1 MNYAYEIF
9 RLFYPERCA
18 ACGRSLPEGARL
30 LCPRCRWDM
39 PLTGY
44 SAEHDNPVARK
55 FWGLV
60 PVQEACSMIFFT
72 QGNAYRSMIHGFKY
86 RGQWRTALRLG
97 RWFGTELRE
106 SGLYG
111 DVDVV
116 VPVPLHYRRLLSRG
130 YNQAE
135 YFGRGIAEALGVPLD
150 ARSVVRSGYNRSQ
163 ARMADRSE
171 RWDNVKGIFSV
182 RRPASL
188 AGRHLLLV
196 DDVLTTGATLAGL
209 RRSDRRGR
217 SGLPCQHGDAG
228 RFGLRAFRR
237 ERQGRLVGVSRIGIS
252 SGARPAVS
260 CFSDAVPGRRNI
272 CRRGRRRDVVQ
283 RDGGAY
289 RLFAQPVG
297 FRRHSGM
304 LLEKTA
310 EKGGVREIQVVGYLL
325 DGHLRGTQ
333 LGLGIE
339 NHRLGYPFGH
349 APVADLLDHRGEVLR
364 CQTQFP
370 GIESRCPLFPVVAHD
385 KLHEPFEDFLVAGQP
400 AVVLRMFG
408 LIQRC

>member
-163 ARMADRSE
+163 ARTADRSE

-182 RRPASL
+182 RRPHRSQAAISCSW
-188 AGRHLLLV
+188 
-196 DDVLTTGATLAGL
+196 TT
-209 RRSDRRGR
+209 
-217 SGLPCQHGDAG
+217 C
-228 RFGLRAFRR
+228 
-237 ERQGRLVGVSRIGIS
+237 
-252 SGARPAVS
+252 
-260 CFSDAVPGRRNI
+260 
-272 CRRGRRRDVVQ
+272 
-283 RDGGAY
+283 
-289 RLFAQPVG
+289 
-297 FRRHSGM
+297 
-304 LLEKTA
+304 
-310 EKGGVREIQVVGYLL
+310 
-325 DGHLRGTQ
+325 
-333 LGLGIE
+333 
-339 NHRLGYPFGH
+339 
-349 APVADLLDHRGEVLR
+349 
-364 CQTQFP
+364 
-370 GIESRCPLFPVVAHD
+370 
-385 KLHEPFEDFLVAGQP
+385 
-400 AVVLRMFG
+400 
-408 LIQRC
+408 

>member
-163 ARMADRSE
+163 ARTADRSE

-196 DDVLTTGATLAGL
+196 DDVLTTGATL
-209 RRSDRRGR
+209 
-217 SGLPCQHGDAG
+217 
-228 RFGLRAFRR
+228 
-237 ERQGRLVGVSRIGIS
+237 
-252 SGARPAVS
+252 RPAVS
-260 CFSDAVPGRRNI
+260 AWRRWPFRLTSFSAGKARAA
-272 CRRGRRRDVVQ
+272 CRRFAHRDFVGRSAGGFLFFRRRSRPTEHMSEGTAARCRATGRRRIPLI
-283 RDGGAY
+283 RSAG
-289 RLFAQPVG
+289 RLSAS
-297 FRRHSGM
+297 FRYAS
-304 LLEKTA
+304 
-310 EKGGVREIQVVGYLL
+310 
-325 DGHLRGTQ
+325 
-333 LGLGIE
+333 
-339 NHRLGYPFGH
+339 
-349 APVADLLDHRGEVLR
+349 
-364 CQTQFP
+364 
-370 GIESRCPLFPVVAHD
+370 
-385 KLHEPFEDFLVAGQP
+385 
-400 AVVLRMFG
+400 
-408 LIQRC
+408 

>member
-150 ARSVVRSGYNRSQ
+150 ARSVVRSGYNRLAGQNGRSQ
-163 ARMADRSE
+163 RTLGQREGHFLGSSPRIA
-171 RWDNVKGIFSV
+171 
-182 RRPASL
+182 RRPPSL
-188 AGRHLLLV
+188 ARGRRADYRSYARGLRPKRFV
-196 DDVLTTGATLAGL
+196 GTAPACRVSMATLAVSLTSFSAGKARAAC
-209 RRSDRRGR
+209 RRFAHRDFVGR
-217 SGLPCQHGDAG
+217 SAG
-228 RFGLRAFRR
+228 GFLFF
-237 ERQGRLVGVSRIGIS
+237 
-252 SGARPAVS
+252 P
-260 CFSDAVPGRRNI
+260 DAVPGRRNHMSEGTAARMS
-272 CRRGRRRDVVQ
+272 CNGTAAHT
-283 RDGGAY
+283 AY
-289 RLFAQPVG
+289 SL
-297 FRRHSGM
+297 
-304 LLEKTA
+304 
-310 EKGGVREIQVVGYLL
+310 
-325 DGHLRGTQ
+325 
-333 LGLGIE
+333 
-339 NHRLGYPFGH
+339 
-349 APVADLLDHRGEVLR
+349 
-364 CQTQFP
+364 
-370 GIESRCPLFPVVAHD
+370 SR
-385 KLHEPFEDFLVAGQP
+385 
-400 AVVLRMFG
+400 
-408 LIQRC
+408 

>member
-1 MNYAYEIF
+1 MNRSKKNGRTIGAMALIASMIPVVLTAQARETGVDKTTWLYAVKGTDSLYMDRYVAEASRETNAPCLIF
-9 RLFYPERCA
+9 AFGGGFVGGER
-18 ACGRSLPEGARL
+18 
-30 LCPRCRWDM
+30 
-39 PLTGY
+39 
-44 SAEHDNPVARK
+44 DNPVARK

-135 YFGRGIAEALGVPLD
+135 YFGRGIAKALGVPLD

-163 ARMADRSE
+163 ARTADRSE

-196 DDVLTTGATLAGL
+196 DDVLT
-209 RRSDRRGR
+209 
-217 SGLPCQHGDAG
+217 SGQSMADYKEEI
-228 RFGLRAFRR
+228 
-237 ERQGRLVGVSRIGIS
+237 ER
-252 SGARPAVS
+252 
-260 CFSDAVPGRRNI
+260 C
-272 CRRGRRRDVVQ
+272 
-283 RDGGAY
+283 GG
-289 RLFAQPVG
+289 
-297 FRRHSGM
+297 
-304 LLEKTA
+304 K
-310 EKGGVREIQVVGYLL
+310 
-325 DGHLRGTQ
+325 
-333 LGLGIE
+333 
-339 NHRLGYPFGH
+339 
-349 APVADLLDHRGEVLR
+349 
-364 CQTQFP
+364 
-370 GIESRCPLFPVVAHD
+370 VVAAIFYG
-385 KLHEPFEDFLVAGQP
+385 KTVTRPPLL
-400 AVVLRMFG
+400 
-408 LIQRC
+408 LIKAHVWGGCIVNKIKELTK

>member
-18 ACGRSLPEGARL
+18 ACGRSLPGGSPAAVPAL
-30 LCPRCRWDM
+30 SLGIC

-150 ARSVVRSGYNRSQ
+150 ARSVVRSGYNPSAGQNDRSQ
-163 ARMADRSE
+163 RT
-171 RWDNVKGIFSV
+171 
-182 RRPASL
+182 
-188 AGRHLLLV
+188 AG
-196 DDVLTTGATLAGL
+196 TT
-209 RRSDRRGR
+209 
-217 SGLPCQHGDAG
+217 
-228 RFGLRAFRR
+228 
-237 ERQGRLVGVSRIGIS
+237 
-252 SGARPAVS
+252 
-260 CFSDAVPGRRNI
+260 
-272 CRRGRRRDVVQ
+272 
-283 RDGGAY
+283 
-289 RLFAQPVG
+289 
-297 FRRHSGM
+297 
-304 LLEKTA
+304 
-310 EKGGVREIQVVGYLL
+310 
-325 DGHLRGTQ
+325 
-333 LGLGIE
+333 
-339 NHRLGYPFGH
+339 
-349 APVADLLDHRGEVLR
+349 
-364 CQTQFP
+364 
-370 GIESRCPLFPVVAHD
+370 
-385 KLHEPFEDFLVAGQP
+385 
-400 AVVLRMFG
+400 
-408 LIQRC
+408 

>member
-72 QGNAYRSMIHGFKY
+72 QWNAYRSMIHGFKY

-163 ARMADRSE
+163 ARTTDRSE

-196 DDVLTTGATLAGL
+196 DDVLTTGATLAA
-209 RRSDRRGR
+209 
-217 SGLPCQHGDAG
+217 CAE
-228 RFGLRAFRR
+228 AI
-237 ERQGRLVGVSRIGIS
+237 VGTAPACRVSM
-252 SGARPAVS
+252 ATLAVS
-260 CFSDAVPGRRNI
+260 AYELF
-272 CRRGRRRDVVQ
+272 
-283 RDGGAY
+283 GGK
-289 RLFAQPVG
+289 G
-297 FRRHSGM
+297 
-304 LLEKTA
+304 
-310 EKGGVREIQVVGYLL
+310 KGGV
-325 DGHLRGTQ
+325 
-333 LGLGIE
+333 
-339 NHRLGYPFGH
+339 
-349 APVADLLDHRGEVLR
+349 
-364 CQTQFP
+364 
-370 GIESRCPLFPVVAHD
+370 
-385 KLHEPFEDFLVAGQP
+385 
-400 AVVLRMFG
+400 
-408 LIQRC
+408 

>member
-130 YNQAE
+130 ILRARNR
-135 YFGRGIAEALGVPLD
+135 RGAGSPARRAQRRPKRGQPL
-150 ARSVVRSGYNRSQ
+150 AGQNGRSQ
-163 ARMADRSE
+163 R
-171 RWDNVKGIFSV
+171 
-182 RRPASL
+182 
-188 AGRHLLLV
+188 
-196 DDVLTTGATLAGL
+196 TLG
-209 RRSDRRGR
+209 
-217 SGLPCQHGDAG
+217 
-228 RFGLRAFRR
+228 
-237 ERQGRLVGVSRIGIS
+237 
-252 SGARPAVS
+252 
-260 CFSDAVPGRRNI
+260 
-272 CRRGRRRDVVQ
+272 
-283 RDGGAY
+283 
-289 RLFAQPVG
+289 
-297 FRRHSGM
+297 
-304 LLEKTA
+304 
-310 EKGGVREIQVVGYLL
+310 
-325 DGHLRGTQ
+325 
-333 LGLGIE
+333 
-339 NHRLGYPFGH
+339 
-349 APVADLLDHRGEVLR
+349 
-364 CQTQFP
+364 
-370 GIESRCPLFPVVAHD
+370 
-385 KLHEPFEDFLVAGQP
+385 
-400 AVVLRMFG
+400 
-408 LIQRC
+408 